1 MLQCWRRP
9 SSLALQCYRPP
20 VSYQQLCSSFS
31 ETPSKAS
38 NLQQSAEAAQ
48 FHVCSYRS
56 QQRAVP
62 RCSAAP
68 LPARVRAQRLL
79 EYTCAKDSGEK
90 VRIVSLGAND
100 PESAWLYLRRRLS
113 PCPLDA
119 TVCHMLLCW
128 RQQRLALQG
137 CTSVQSLAIFGIGF
151 SPCPLDATVCHMH
164 QCWRQQRLALQ
175 CCTSVQSLAI

>member
-1 MLQCWRRP
+1 MLASP
-9 SSLALQCYRPP
+9 I
-20 VSYQQLCSSFS
+20 VSRVAVLSTSGELSATTLCSSFS

-48 FHVCSYRS
+48 FHVCLYRS
-56 QQRAVP
+56 QQRAAP

-119 TVCHMLLCW
+119 TVPHASMLASTASRAAGLQFCAVTGYL
-128 RQQRLALQG
+128 RHRLFA
-137 CTSVQSLAIFGIGF
+137 
-151 SPCPLDATVCHMH
+151 
-164 QCWRQQRLALQ
+164 
-175 CCTSVQSLAI
+175 